1 MREEVYYLPISCP
14 LKDKSLKR
22 SGGMQMEIIFKM
34 MGSVLVLGS
43 SGYLAYSLNVRLDQ
57 RETELRRLYSIL
69 LQLKSEIQYMSNPL
83 PVCFEKMSIQ
93 EKAPFSD
100 WFFNMAKR
108 LQDKDRMMFA
118 DVWIEETEQLYEQS
132 ALKREDMEPLFALK
146 DKLGT
151 LDTAVQ
157 SKALDYVAL
166 QIEHNRRNL
175 EKEIKQKK
183 KMIVSISAFIGFMT
197 CILFL

>member
-1 MREEVYYLPISCP
+1 
-14 LKDKSLKR
+14 
-22 SGGMQMEIIFKM
+22 MEIIFKM

-118 DVWIEETEQLYEQS
+118 DVWIEETEQLYERS

-166 QIEHNRRNL
+166 QIEHNCRNL

>member
-1 MREEVYYLPISCP
+1 
-14 LKDKSLKR
+14 
-22 SGGMQMEIIFKM
+22 MEIALKIA
-34 MGSVLVLGS
+34 GSFLVLGS

-100 WFFNMAKR
+100 WFGHMAER
-108 LQDKDRMMFA
+108 LQNKERTLFM
-118 DVWIEETEQLYEQS
+118 DVWQEETDWLYEQS
-132 ALKREDMEPLFALK
+132 ALKREDMESLFALK

-157 SKALDYVAL
+157 SKALDYAAL

-183 KMIVSISAFIGFMT
+183 KMIVSISVFVGFMT